1 MNIVPVYPNLVP
13 LAQQPATEAARRE
26 NVRREPIPEPA
37 ESTSGQTNNNQGT
50 SSDSSAA
57 RSYIPST
64 TTNSADTYS
73 VASVKSN
80 ALKNSSENT
89 PSSADTVTAASD
101 QSKQKEQTPSED
113 DSSSQDKNK
122 EQQEEK
128 AVQDLKSRDT
138 EVRTH
143 EQAHKSAGGQYAGSP
158 AYEMSRG
165 PDGKS
170 YATGGHVNI
179 DVSPVADD
187 PQATITKMAQ
197 IKKAAL
203 APAEPSS
210 QDLKVAAR
218 ADMVSAAARSE
229 LQKQAEAKSASAATS
244 RSSDTTQTSSNDDPF
259 ISQQM
264 RRRGLIVLNRYN
276 SSGRP
281 QTQAVTNA
289 YA

>member
-1 MNIVPVYPNLVP
+1 MNIVPVYPNFVP
-13 LAQQPATEAARRE
+13 LAQQPATEAARRD
-26 NVRREPIPEPA
+26 NVRRERIPEPA
-37 ESTSGQTNNNQGT
+37 ESTSGQTDNRL
-50 SSDSSAA
+50 DSSSESSPRYA
-57 RSYIPST
+57 ST
-64 TTNSADTYS
+64 TSADTYS
-73 VASVKSN
+73 AASVKHN
-80 ALKNSSENT
+80 ALKNSNEGGDTQNT
-89 PSSADTVTAASD
+89 PDKVSSTSD
-101 QSKQKEQTPSED
+101 QSKRKEQTSSED
-113 DSSSQDKNK
+113 ESSSKDKNK
-122 EQQEEK
+122 EKQEEK
-128 AVQDLKSRDT
+128 AVQDLKKRDA

-158 AYEMSRG
+158 AYEMTRG

-179 DVSPVADD
+179 DVSPIPDD
-187 PQATITKMAQ
+187 PQATLTKMAQ

-203 APAEPSS
+203 APTEPSS

-229 LQKQAEAKSASAATS
+229 LQKQSAAKPDSESASSESADSQTN
-244 RSSDTTQTSSNDDPF
+244 SDTQPF

-264 RRRGLIVLNRYN
+264 RRRGLIVLNRYS

-281 QTQAVTNA
+281 SMQTATNA